1 MILYLYKERN
11 DKKLAVL
18 DPYLDLI
25 EKSSSGLNVDTHAL
39 LDTLEYEIV
48 DGMSDSDIIKSIS
61 QVSSEKM
68 SIDDLDWQYFS
79 SRVLSHSLKNK
90 IKAQRGEK
98 SFYEVVSGLVKDGIY
113 SPKLLK
119 KYTEKELNTA
129 YLFID
134 ESRDNSIPY
143 AGYEILMDRYLTKSK
158 SGVIVE
164 TVQER
169 FLVIALFL
177 FINEKKN
184 RLDYVKNYYDKMSN
198 QKFTTATPTTANA
211 GKLHHQLSSCFID
224 SIEDSIDGIFSSFHD
239 LAKISKM
246 GGGIGV
252 NLSNLRSS
260 GSFIRGVSNKA
271 KGVIPWAKGLDNI
284 ATSVDQLGVRSG
296 AISPTLAVYHK
307 DILDFIK
314 VRMNNIA
321 DKMRAPNI
329 FPAISV
335 PDLFMQTVELG
346 GDWYLFDPYE
356 IRQKGYNFEQLF
368 GEEFNKA
375 YLDCVGDENISRTV
389 VKAQEL
395 MESILTAVSETS
407 SLFFFF
413 KDRAAE
419 FNPNSHIGNPES
431 SNLCTEV
438 LQNMSPSEYI
448 EEYSEDGDIV
458 RIRKAGDFV
467 TCNLASINLADVK
480 NYEELENTISLVI
493 RGLDNVIDLTQSPVE
508 QSKLSNSKY
517 RPIGLGSSGLYNYFI
532 NRGIEWDSWE
542 HIRAEDELYENFAY
556 FAIKASMELAKERGA
571 YPAFEGSDW
580 HTGAYFEKRGYTSER
595 WLKLAKD
602 VREHGI
608 RNGYLMA
615 IAPTASTSIISNST
629 PCIEP
634 PQSITGFFDKKDI
647 NLKYIVPGYTEDNK
661 HLFKT
666 AFEYDPIWAIRA
678 ASMRQRHID
687 QSQSFNMFLPH
698 SSKSYQSLLELYM
711 LVWKSGLKT
720 TYYTFF
726 EKENLDDINKEEIS
740 FKFEFDVDKP
750 ELDMDDIGMCFSCSS

>member
-239 LAKISKM
+239 LACE
-246 GGGIGV
+246 
-252 NLSNLRSS
+252 
-260 GSFIRGVSNKA
+260 
-271 KGVIPWAKGLDNI
+271 
-284 ATSVDQLGVRSG
+284 
-296 AISPTLAVYHK
+296 SP
-307 DILDFIK
+307 
-314 VRMNNIA
+314 
-321 DKMRAPNI
+321 
-329 FPAISV
+329 
-335 PDLFMQTVELG
+335 
-346 GDWYLFDPYE
+346 
-356 IRQKGYNFEQLF
+356 
-368 GEEFNKA
+368 
-375 YLDCVGDENISRTV
+375 
-389 VKAQEL
+389 
-395 MESILTAVSETS
+395 
-407 SLFFFF
+407 
-413 KDRAAE
+413 
-419 FNPNSHIGNPES
+419 
-431 SNLCTEV
+431 
-438 LQNMSPSEYI
+438 
-448 EEYSEDGDIV
+448 
-458 RIRKAGDFV
+458 
-467 TCNLASINLADVK
+467 
-480 NYEELENTISLVI
+480 
-493 RGLDNVIDLTQSPVE
+493 
-508 QSKLSNSKY
+508 
-517 RPIGLGSSGLYNYFI
+517 
-532 NRGIEWDSWE
+532 
-542 HIRAEDELYENFAY
+542 
-556 FAIKASMELAKERGA
+556 
-571 YPAFEGSDW
+571 
-580 HTGAYFEKRGYTSER
+580 
-595 WLKLAKD
+595 
-602 VREHGI
+602 
-608 RNGYLMA
+608 
-615 IAPTASTSIISNST
+615 
-629 PCIEP
+629 
-634 PQSITGFFDKKDI
+634 
-647 NLKYIVPGYTEDNK
+647 
-661 HLFKT
+661 
-666 AFEYDPIWAIRA
+666 
-678 ASMRQRHID
+678 
-687 QSQSFNMFLPH
+687 
-698 SSKSYQSLLELYM
+698 
-711 LVWKSGLKT
+711 
-720 TYYTFF
+720 
-726 EKENLDDINKEEIS
+726 
-740 FKFEFDVDKP
+740 
-750 ELDMDDIGMCFSCSS
+750 